1 MGLVDFRAYLDRLFE
16 QPRGEVAAAT
26 VVRNFSIWFFG
37 LLRNFV
43 LVGLL
48 KYFYDKSGSP
58 LLFYIHQFALF
69 VIFIY
74 CLSYIDQWYV
84 NVFSFLENRKLA
96 HWLNLAVNAVITI
109 VLFVIVNRAT
119 TMVVTELSKAH
130 APV

>member
-1 MGLVDFRAYLDRLFE
+1 MDFRAYLDRFFE
-16 QPRGEVAAAT
+16 QPKSEVAAAT

-96 HWLNLAVNAVITI
+96 HWLNLAVNAVITV

-119 TMVVTELSKAH
+119 TMVVAELSRAH
-130 APV
+130 APA

>member
-96 HWLNLAVNAVITI
+96 HWLNLAVNAVITV

>member
-1 MGLVDFRAYLDRLFE
+1 VDFRAYLDRLFE
-16 QPRGEVAAAT
+16 QPKGEVAAAT

-96 HWLNLAVNAVITI
+96 HWLNLAVNAVIT
-109 VLFVIVNRAT
+109 VALFLIVNRAT